1 MTSSAPSPGT
11 RADAA
16 ALHSPVPASH
26 RAAPEWR
33 RFRFPQSLYK
43 YGLLLGSLAFIGW
56 ALDVL
61 RIDLERLPGMFER
74 LGSVL
79 ANRYWPPDM
88 GRVTQPDFLASVVDT
103 FQMSYVAT
111 VVGLLVAVPLAWFA
125 SFNMTPSR
133 RVLYPVCRLIVMACR
148 SVHEMIWTIV
158 LVAVVGFGML
168 PGTLAMTLFC
178 IGFGGKLMAEAV
190 EAIRKGPVEAIRA
203 TGAGHLQVFVFAV
216 LPQVR
221 VAWAGIA
228 IYTWDVVF
236 RASTVVGFFGAGGM
250 GHYLRESVQRVE
262 SREVSAIIL
271 SIVGIVIVAE
281 LFSAWV
287 RGRIARAVA

>member
-1 MTSSAPSPGT
+1 MNT
-11 RADAA
+11 AA
-16 ALHSPVPASH
+16 KPL
-26 RAAPEWR
+26 PEWK
-33 RFRFPQSLYK
+33 RFRFPQSLTK
-43 YGLLLGSLAFIGW
+43 WAVLLGALWFVQWSL
-56 ALDVL
+56 DML
-61 RIDLERLPGMFER
+61 RIDVERLPGLFER
-74 LGSVL
+74 IGTVL
-79 ANRYWPPDM
+79 ANRYWPPDVAHVM
-88 GRVTQPDFLASVVDT
+88 KPDFVDAIVDT

-111 VVGLLVAVPLAWFA
+111 VVGLLLAIPLAWFA

-133 RVLYPVCRLIVMACR
+133 RVLYPVCRLFVMTCR

-158 LVAVVGFGML
+158 LVAIVGFGML

-178 IGFGGKLMAEAV
+178 IGFGGKLMAEAI

-203 TGAGHLQVFVFAV
+203 TGAGHLQTFVFAV

-250 GHYLRESVQRVE
+250 GHYLRESVQKVE
-262 SREVSAIIL
+262 SRQVSAIIL
-271 SIVGIVIVAE
+271 TIVVIVIVAE
-281 LFSAWV
+281 LLSAWA

>member
-1 MTSSAPSPGT
+1 MSSATT
-11 RADAA
+11 RP
-16 ALHSPVPASH
+16 L
-26 RAAPEWR
+26 PEWK

-43 YGLLLGSLAFIGW
+43 YAALLGSLAFVWW
-56 ALDVL
+56 AMDVL
-61 RIDLERLPGMFER
+61 RIDPERLPGMFQR

-79 ANRYWPPDM
+79 ANRYWPPEM
-88 GRVTQPDFLASVVDT
+88 AHVVKPDFLAAVVDT

-111 VVGLLVAVPLAWFA
+111 VVGLLIAVPLAWFA

-133 RVLYPVCRLIVMACR
+133 RVLYPVSRLVVMSCR

-158 LVAVVGFGML
+158 LVAIVGFGML

-178 IGFGGKLMAEAV
+178 IGFGGKLMAEAI
-190 EAIRKGPVEAIRA
+190 EGIRKGPVEAVRA
-203 TGAGHLQVFVFAV
+203 TGAGHLQTFVFAV

-221 VAWAGIA
+221 VAWTGIA

-250 GHYLRESVQRVE
+250 GHYLRESVQRAE
-262 SREVSAIIL
+262 SKQVAAIIL
-271 SIVGIVIVAE
+271 TIIAIVVVAE

-287 RGRIARAVA
+287 RARISRAVA

>member
-1 MTSSAPSPGT
+1 MNT
-11 RADAA
+11 AA
-16 ALHSPVPASH
+16 KPL
-26 RAAPEWR
+26 PEWK
-33 RFRFPQSLYK
+33 RFRFPQSLTK
-43 YGLLLGSLAFIGW
+43 WAVLLGALWFVQWSL
-56 ALDVL
+56 DML
-61 RIDLERLPGMFER
+61 RIDVERLPGLFER
-74 LGSVL
+74 IGSVL
-79 ANRYWPPDM
+79 ANRYWPPDVAHVM
-88 GRVTQPDFLASVVDT
+88 KPDFVDAIVDT

-111 VVGLLVAVPLAWFA
+111 VVGLLLAIPLAWFA

-133 RVLYPVCRLIVMACR
+133 RVLYPVCRLFVMTCR

-158 LVAVVGFGML
+158 LVAIVGFGML

-178 IGFGGKLMAEAV
+178 IGFGGKLMAEAI

-203 TGAGHLQVFVFAV
+203 TGAGHLQTFVFAV

-250 GHYLRESVQRVE
+250 GHYLRESVQKVE
-262 SREVSAIIL
+262 SRQVSAIIL
-271 SIVGIVIVAE
+271 TIVVIVIVAE
-281 LFSAWV
+281 LLSAWV

>member
-1 MTSSAPSPGT
+1 MDTTGRPLPQ
-11 RADAA
+11 
-16 ALHSPVPASH
+16 
-26 RAAPEWR
+26 WR
-33 RFRFPQSLYK
+33 RFRYPQSLYK
-43 YGLLLGSLAFIGW
+43 YGALLGGLAFIW
-56 ALDVL
+56 WSMDVL
-61 RIDLERLPGMFER
+61 RIDPERLPGLFQR

-79 ANRYWPPDM
+79 ANRYWPPEWSH
-88 GRVTQPDFLASVVDT
+88 VAKPEFIEAIVDT

-111 VVGLLVAVPLAWFA
+111 VVGLLIAIPLAWFA

-133 RVLYPVCRLIVMACR
+133 RFLYPACRLLVMTCR

-158 LVAVVGFGML
+158 LVAIVGFGLL

-178 IGFGGKLMAEAV
+178 IGFGGKLMAEAI
-190 EAIRKGPVEAIRA
+190 ESIRKGPVEAVRA
-203 TGAGHLQVFVFAV
+203 TGAGHLQTFVFAV

-250 GHYLRESVQRVE
+250 GHYLRESVQRLE
-262 SREVSAIIL
+262 SRQVAAIIL
-271 SIVGIVIVAE
+271 TIVGIVIVAE

>member
-1 MTSSAPSPGT
+1 MTSAPT
-11 RADAA
+11 N
-16 ALHSPVPASH
+16 AL
-26 RAAPEWR
+26 PEWK

-43 YGLLLGSLAFIGW
+43 YGALLGALAFVW
-56 ALDVL
+56 WSLEVL
-61 RIDLERLPGMFER
+61 RIDAERLPGLLQR
-74 LGSVL
+74 IGSVL
-79 ANRYWPPDM
+79 ANRYWPPEWSH
-88 GRVTQPDFLASVVDT
+88 VVKPDFVDAVIDT

-111 VVGLLVAVPLAWFA
+111 VVGLLVAIPLAWFA

-133 RVLYPVCRLIVMACR
+133 RFLYPVCRLVVMSCR

-158 LVAVVGFGML
+158 LVAIVGFGML

-178 IGFGGKLMAEAV
+178 IGFGGKLMAEAI

-203 TGAGHLQVFVFAV
+203 TGAGHLQTFVFAV

-262 SREVSAIIL
+262 SRQVAAIIL
-271 SIVGIVIVAE
+271 TIVGIVIVAE

-287 RGRIARAVA
+287 RARIARAVA

>member
-1 MTSSAPSPGT
+1 MSSASRP
-11 RADAA
+11 
-16 ALHSPVPASH
+16 L
-26 RAAPEWR
+26 PEWK

-43 YGLLLGSLAFIGW
+43 YGALLGSLAFVW
-56 ALDVL
+56 WTLEVL
-61 RIDLERLPGMFER
+61 RIDVERLPGLFGR
-74 LGSVL
+74 IVDVV

-88 GRVTQPDFLASVVDT
+88 AHVAKPEFIDAIIDT

-111 VVGLLVAVPLAWFA
+111 VVGLLLAIPLAWFA

-133 RVLYPVCRLIVMACR
+133 RLLYPACRLFIMACR

-178 IGFGGKLMAEAV
+178 IGFGGKLMSEAI

-203 TGAGHLQVFVFAV
+203 TGAGHLQTFVFAV

-250 GHYLRESVQRVE
+250 GHYLRESVQKVE
-262 SREVSAIIL
+262 SRQVCAIIL
-271 SIVGIVIVAE
+271 TIVAIVIVAE
-281 LFSAWV
+281 LLSAWA
-287 RGRIARAVA
+287 RGRISRAVA

>member
-1 MTSSAPSPGT
+1 MGTSATIATKATKP
-11 RADAA
+11 
-16 ALHSPVPASH
+16 L
-26 RAAPEWR
+26 PEWK

-43 YGLLLGSLAFIGW
+43 YAALLASLVFVW
-56 ALDVL
+56 WSLEVL
-61 RIDLERLPGMFER
+61 RIDVERLPGLFGR
-74 LGSVL
+74 IGDVL
-79 ANRYWPPDM
+79 SRRYWPPEFSH
-88 GRVTQPDFLASVVDT
+88 VLKPDFMDAIIDT

-111 VVGLLVAVPLAWFA
+111 VVGLLLAVPLAWFA

-133 RVLYPVCRLIVMACR
+133 RLLYPASRLFIMGSR

-158 LVAVVGFGML
+158 LVAIVGFGML

-178 IGFGGKLMAEAV
+178 IGFGGKLMTEAV

-203 TGAGHLQVFVFAV
+203 TGAGHLQTFVYAV

-250 GHYLRESVQRVE
+250 GHYLRESVQKLE
-262 SREVSAIIL
+262 SRQVAAIIL
-271 SIVGIVIVAE
+271 TIVGIVIVAE

>member
-1 MTSSAPSPGT
+1 MGT
-11 RADAA
+11 AA
-16 ALHSPVPASH
+16 KPL
-26 RAAPEWR
+26 PEWK

-43 YGLLLGSLAFIGW
+43 WGALAATLYFVVWSLE
-56 ALDVL
+56 VL
-61 RIDLERLPGMFER
+61 RIDLERLPGLFLR
-74 LGSVL
+74 IADVL
-79 ANRYWPPDM
+79 SRRYWPPEWSHV
-88 GRVTQPDFLASVVDT
+88 VTPDFLGAVVDT

-125 SFNMTPSR
+125 SYNMTPSR
-133 RVLYPVCRLIVMACR
+133 RLLYPVCRLIVMSCR

-178 IGFGGKLMAEAV
+178 IGFGGKLMAEAI

-203 TGAGHLQVFVFAV
+203 TGAGHLQTFVFAV

-250 GHYLRESVQRVE
+250 GHHLRESVQRLE
-262 SREVSAIIL
+262 TKQVSAIIL
-271 SIVGIVIVAE
+271 TIVGIVIVAE

-287 RGRIARAVA
+287 RGRIARAAA

>member
-1 MTSSAPSPGT
+1 MTTATNTP
-11 RADAA
+11 R
-16 ALHSPVPASH
+16 
-26 RAAPEWR
+26 PEPHHGAGAHTPQTWR

-43 YGLLLGSLAFIGW
+43 YFVLLASLVFVGW
-56 ALDVL
+56 ALEVL
-61 RIDLERLPGMFER
+61 RIDIERLPGLFAR
-74 LGSVL
+74 LADVL
-79 ANRYWPPDM
+79 ARRYWPPDLAHIM
-88 GRVTQPDFLASVVDT
+88 QPEFLDAVVDT

-111 VVGLLVAVPLAWFA
+111 VVGLLIAIPLAWFS

-133 RVLYPVCRLIVMACR
+133 RWLYPICRLIVMACR

-158 LVAVVGFGML
+158 LVAIVGFGLL

-178 IGFGGKLMAEAV
+178 IGFGGKLMAEAI
-190 EAIRKGPVEAIRA
+190 ESIRPGPVEAIRA
-203 TGAGHLQVFVFAV
+203 SGAGHLQTFIFAV

-250 GHYLRESVQRVE
+250 GHFLRESVQRIE
-262 SREVSAIIL
+262 SRQVAAIIL
-271 SIVGIVIVAE
+271 TIVVIVIVAE

-287 RGRIARAVA
+287 RGRIARALA

>member
-1 MTSSAPSPGT
+1 MTTTHSTTG
-11 RADAA
+11 AA
-16 ALHSPVPASH
+16 ATKPL
-26 RAAPEWR
+26 PEWK
-33 RFRFPQSLYK
+33 RFRFPHSLYK
-43 YGLLLGSLAFIGW
+43 FVALLAMLWFVSWTLE
-56 ALDVL
+56 VL
-61 RIDLERLPGMFER
+61 RIDVDRLPGLFER
-74 LGSVL
+74 IADVL
-79 ANRYWPPDM
+79 SKRYWPPDLAHVM
-88 GRVTQPDFLASVVDT
+88 KPDFLGAVKET

-111 VVGLLVAVPLAWFA
+111 VIGLLLAVPLSWFA

-133 RVLYPVCRLIVMACR
+133 HVLYPVCRLFIMACR

-158 LVAVVGFGML
+158 LVAIVGFGML

-178 IGFGGKLMAEAV
+178 IGFGGKLMSEAI

-203 TGAGHLQVFVFAV
+203 TGAGHLQTFVFAV

-250 GHYLRESVQRVE
+250 GHYLRESVQKVE
-262 SREVSAIIL
+262 SRQVCAIIL
-271 SIVGIVIVAE
+271 TIVAIVIVAE
-281 LFSAWV
+281 LLSAWA
-287 RGRIARAVA
+287 RGRISRAVA